1 MTLKSGRMLES
12 LRDIVDELFELPET
26 QYGTVVGEAEDYVQ
40 FELNGTVLMLVMPG
54 LWKDE
59 ARLGELLGRMAEPPA
74 LLLLGSEE
82 QFFELPDYDDAKLW
96 CLTVPVAVQRLRTN
110 MPELARL
117 CSSDATKT
125 DDHANAIRLK
135 YELDELMA
143 ISRAISSERDRDRL
157 LDLILEKSRYIT
169 GADAGSVYV
178 MEETED
184 PDAPPNLRF
193 KITHNESVQADFTE
207 FTIPVSDKSIV
218 GNAVLRKESINIPDL
233 YKLQPDNPWGV
244 THDRTWDEKMVYE
257 SHSMLTV
264 PMINQ
269 RENVIGV
276 IQLIN
281 KKRKPKKRLH
291 KPQDFA
297 DTVVPFDK
305 RSEELAMSLAS
316 QAGVSLENALL
327 YREVQKLFDG
337 FVKASVR
344 AIESRDPT
352 TSGHSHRVADL
363 TLGLA
368 RTVDRVDG
376 GQFADVKFSRQQL
389 KEVEYAS
396 LLHDFGKV
404 GVREEVLVKAKKL
417 YHPQR
422 DLILQRF
429 EYIRKTQENEVLAAK
444 VAHLLKLDRAEALD
458 KIQSLDEELIA
469 KLAHVQDVEEFLL
482 KTNEPTVLDSSGFDA
497 LDEIACLE
505 YANWK
510 GKVLPWITPDE
521 VEALKIPR
529 GSLTDEEREQ
539 INSHVTHTYQFLKL
553 IPWTRALQDVPKI
566 AWMHHEKLDGKG
578 YPRGIPAEEIP
589 IQSRMM
595 TISDIFDALTAS
607 DRPYKK
613 AVPVEKAL
621 QILQWEVNDGK
632 CDADL
637 YKIFV
642 DAKVYR
648 AVLDK

>member
-1 MTLKSGRMLES
+1 MSSKPPRMLETLS
-12 LRDIVDELFELPET
+12 DIVDGLFDLPET
-26 QYGTVVGEAEDYVQ
+26 HYGNVIYETEDHVQ
-40 FELNGTVLMLVMPG
+40 FELGGTTLLLAMPG
-54 LWKDE
+54 LWKDGP
-59 ARLGELLGRMAEPPA
+59 RLREQIQLMLTPPV
-74 LLLLGSEE
+74 LLLLGKEE
-82 QFFELPDYDDAKLW
+82 DFSALPEYESSKMW
-96 CLTVPVAVQRLRTN
+96 CLTLPMSEERLRVN

-117 CSSDATKT
+117 SATDATTAK
-125 DDHANAIRLK
+125 DHFWANRLK
-135 YELDELMA
+135 YELEELMS

-157 LDLILEKSRYIT
+157 LDLILQKTRYIT

-178 MEETED
+178 MEETDD
-184 PDAPPNLRF
+184 PEAPPNLRF
-193 KITHNESVQADFTE
+193 KITHNESVKADFTE

-233 YKLQPDNPWGV
+233 YRLQPDNPWGV
-244 THDRTWDEKMVYE
+244 THDSSWDEKMGYE

-269 RENVIGV
+269 RDYVIGV

-281 KKRKPKKRLH
+281 KKRKPKERLNT
-291 KPQDFA
+291 KQDFE
-297 DTVVPFDK
+297 DRVIPFDK
-305 RSEELAMSLAS
+305 RSEDLAMSLAS

-327 YREVQKLFDG
+327 YREVQNLFDG

-352 TSGHSHRVADL
+352 TSGHSTRVAEL
-363 TLGLA
+363 TVNLG
-368 RTVDRVDG
+368 RQVDRVDSG
-376 GQFADVKFSRQQL
+376 LFADVKFSRAQL

-429 EYIRKTQENEVLAAK
+429 EYIRKAKESEILAAQ
-444 VAHLLKLDRAEALD
+444 VATLLNMDRAEALA
-458 KIQSLDEELIA
+458 KIQSMDEELAGQLA
-469 KLAHVQDVEEFLL
+469 KVQDVEEFLL
-482 KTNEPTVLDSSGFDA
+482 KVNEPTVLDSSGFEA
-497 LDEIACLE
+497 LDEIARLQ
-505 YANWK
+505 YANWE
-510 GKVLPWITPDE
+510 GKVMPWITPAE
-521 VEALKIPR
+521 VQALKIPR
-529 GSLTDEEREQ
+529 GSLTDAEREQ
-539 INSHVTHTYQFLKL
+539 INSHVTHTYEFLKL
-553 IPWTRALQDVPKI
+553 IPWTRALQDVPGI
-566 AWMHHEKLDGKG
+566 AWKHHEKLDGKG
-578 YPRGIPAEEIP
+578 YPRGIPAEKIP

-637 YKIFV
+637 YKVFV
-642 DAKVYR
+642 EAEVYKV
-648 AVLDK
+648 VLKG

>member
-1 MTLKSGRMLES
+1 MSPKSGRMLES
-12 LRDIVDELFELPET
+12 LRDIVDGLADLPET
-26 QYGTVVGEAEDYVQ
+26 QYGVVVHQSEEYVQ
-40 FELNGTVLMLVMPG
+40 FDLGSTLLMLALPS
-54 LWKDE
+54 LWKDQ
-59 ARLGELLGRMAEPPA
+59 ARLDGILERLAVPPA
-74 LLLLGSEE
+74 LLLLGTEE
-82 QFFELPDYDDAKLW
+82 EFFEIPDYDDAKLW
-96 CLTVPVAVQRLRTN
+96 CLSIPVAEQRLRTN

-117 CSSDATKT
+117 CTSDATKAT
-125 DDHANAIRLK
+125 DHAKAIRLK
-135 YELDELMA
+135 YELDELMS

-184 PDAPPNLRF
+184 PDAPSNLRF

-233 YKLQPDNPWGV
+233 YQLQPDNPWGV
-244 THDRTWDEKMVYE
+244 KHDRTWDEKMGYE

-269 RENVIGV
+269 RDYVIGV

-291 KPQDFA
+291 KAQDFV
-297 DTVVPFDK
+297 DTVIPFDK

-352 TSGHSHRVADL
+352 TSGHSHRVAEL

-368 RTVDRVDG
+368 QTVDRVDG
-376 GQFADVKFSRQQL
+376 GQFAEVKFSRQQL

-404 GVREEVLVKAKKL
+404 GVKEEVLVKAKKL

-444 VAHLLKLDRAEALD
+444 VAHLLKMERGEALA
-458 KIQSLDEELIA
+458 KIQSLDEELIT

-510 GKVLPWITPDE
+510 GEVLPWITADE

-553 IPWTRALQDVPKI
+553 IPWTRVLRDVPKI

-578 YPRGIPAEEIP
+578 YPRGIPAAEIP

-613 AVPVEKAL
+613 AVPVDKAL

-642 DAKVYR
+642 EAKVYQS
-648 AVLDK
+648 VLNK

>member
-1 MTLKSGRMLES
+1 MSSKPGRMLES
-12 LRDIVDELFELPET
+12 LRDIIDELHDLPET
-26 QYGTVVGEAEDYVQ
+26 QYGIVVQESEDYVQ
-40 FELNGTVLMLVMPG
+40 FKMGTTVLMLALPG

-59 ARLGELLGRMAEPPA
+59 ARLEALLKPLDSPPA

-96 CLTVPVAVQRLRTN
+96 CLTLPVSNKRLRTN

-117 CSSDATKT
+117 CASDATKT
-125 DDHANAIRLK
+125 EDHARAIRLK
-135 YELDELMA
+135 YELDELMS

-184 PDAPPNLRF
+184 PNAPPNLRF
-193 KITHNESVQADFTE
+193 KITHNESVRADFTE

-233 YKLQPDNPWGV
+233 YRLEPDNPWGV
-244 THDRTWDEKMVYE
+244 KHDRTWDEKMGYE

-269 RENVIGV
+269 RDYVIGV

-352 TSGHSHRVADL
+352 TSGHSHRVAEL

-368 RTVDRVDG
+368 RTVDRVDD
-376 GQFADVKFSRQQL
+376 GQFADVKFSREQL

-404 GVREEVLVKAKKL
+404 GVKEEVLVKAKKL

-422 DLILQRF
+422 EVILQRF
-429 EYIRKTQENEVLAAK
+429 EYIRKSQENEVLAAK
-444 VAHLLKLDRAEALD
+444 VAHLLKLDRAEALA
-458 KIQSLDEELIA
+458 KIQSLDAELIT
-469 KLAHVQDVEEFLL
+469 KLAKVQDVEEFLL
-482 KTNEPTVLDSSGFDA
+482 KVNEPTVLDSSGFDA

-510 GKVLPWITPDE
+510 GETLPWITAEE
-521 VEALKIPR
+521 VVALKIPR
-529 GSLTDEEREQ
+529 GSLTEAEREQ

-578 YPRGIPAEEIP
+578 YPRGIPAEKIP

-595 TISDIFDALTAS
+595 TIADIFDALTAS

-613 AVPVEKAL
+613 AVPTDKAL

-642 DAKVYR
+642 DSKVYQ

>member
-1 MTLKSGRMLES
+1 MISNSKRMLES
-12 LRDIVDELFELPET
+12 LTDIVEALFDLPET
-26 QYGTVVGEAEDYVQ
+26 HYGNVVDESEEYVQ
-40 FELNGTVLMLVMPG
+40 FELGGSMLVLAMPG

-59 ARLGELLGRMAEPPA
+59 ERLTDLVKLMLTPPV
-74 LLLLGSEE
+74 LLLLGAEE
-82 QFFELPDYDDAKLW
+82 DFFELPEYDTTKMW
-96 CLTVPVAVQRLRTN
+96 CLTVPVAEARLRIN

-117 CSSDATKT
+117 CTSDATTAK
-125 DDHANAIRLK
+125 DHFWAHRLK
-135 YELDELMA
+135 YELEELMS

-157 LDLILEKSRYIT
+157 LDLILQKTRYIT

-178 MEETED
+178 MEETDD

-193 KITHNESVQADFTE
+193 KITHNESVKADFTE

-233 YKLQPDNPWGV
+233 YRLQPDNEWGV
-244 THDRTWDEKMVYE
+244 THDGSWDEKMGYE

-269 RENVIGV
+269 RDYVIGV

-281 KKRKPKKRLH
+281 KKRKPKERLNT
-291 KPQDFA
+291 KQDFE
-297 DTVVPFDK
+297 DLVIPFDK
-305 RSEELAMSLAS
+305 RSEDLAMSLAS

-327 YREVQKLFDG
+327 YREVQNLFDG

-352 TSGHSHRVADL
+352 TSGHSTRVAEL
-363 TLGLA
+363 TVGLA
-368 RTVDRVDG
+368 KKIDRVDS
-376 GQFADVKFSRQQL
+376 GQFADVKFSRAQL

-417 YHPQR
+417 YHPAR

-429 EYIRKTQENEVLAAK
+429 EYIRKAKESEILAAK
-444 VAHLLKLDRAEALD
+444 VATLLDLDRDEAMA
-458 KIQSLDEELIA
+458 KIEAMDEELVGQ
-469 KLAHVQDVEEFLL
+469 LAHVKDVEEFLL
-482 KTNEPTVLDSSGFDA
+482 KVNEPTVLDSSGFDA
-497 LDEIACLE
+497 LDEIALLE
-505 YANWK
+505 YANTE
-510 GKVLPWITPDE
+510 GTVMPWITPDE

-539 INSHVTHTYQFLKL
+539 INSHVTHTYEFLKL
-553 IPWTRALQDVPKI
+553 IPWTRALQDVPGI

-578 YPRGIPAEEIP
+578 YPRGIPAEKIP

-595 TISDIFDALTAS
+595 TISDIFDALSAS

-637 YKIFV
+637 YKVFV
-642 DAKVYR
+642 DAEVYKV
-648 AVLDK
+648 VLKG